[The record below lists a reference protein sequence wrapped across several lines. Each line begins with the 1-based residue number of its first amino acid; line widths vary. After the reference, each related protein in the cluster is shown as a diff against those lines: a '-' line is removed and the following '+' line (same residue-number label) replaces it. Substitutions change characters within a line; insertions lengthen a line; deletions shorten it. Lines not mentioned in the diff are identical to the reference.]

1 MKAAS
6 GAFFAEVLPPG
17 VFLINAALTGMVP
30 TRADTPFV
38 PLTVQEIIADAVA
51 CVDAGA
57 SILHVHARDA
67 AGRPTHAPEA
77 YAPIVAGIRK
87 ACPEA
92 VLCVS
97 TSGRTGPHSA
107 QPTLAER
114 AAVLDLT
121 GAARPDMAS
130 LTLGS
135 FNFRREASINDP
147 DTILALAR
155 KMQERG
161 IKPELEIFDTGM
173 VGTLRYLERKGEL
186 TGRLYANVIL
196 GGVNTAQASL
206 ADLCHLVSLL
216 PPTVLWAAGGVGGAQ
231 LPMNLA
237 ALLLGGHVRLGI
249 EDAIWFDRGRSIP
262 ARNVE
267 LILRVREMAA
277 RLELRPATCAEAR
290 NLLGLT

>member
-1 MKAAS
+1 MTAAP
-6 GAFFAEVLPPG
+6 AVFPAEVFPPG

-30 TRADTPFV
+30 TRADTPHV
-38 PLTVQEIIADAVA
+38 PLTVQEIINDAVA

-57 SILHVHARDA
+57 GILHVHARDA
-67 AGRPTHAPEA
+67 AGRPTHAAEV

-87 ACPEA
+87 LRPEA

-97 TSGRTGPHSA
+97 TSGRSGAS
-107 QPTLAER
+107 LAER

-121 GAARPDMAS
+121 GAAKPDMAS

-135 FNFRREASINDP
+135 FNFRREANINDP

-173 VGTLRYLERKGEL
+173 VGTLRFLERKGEL

-206 ADLCHLVSLL
+206 PDLCHLVSLL
-216 PPTVLWAAGGVGGAQ
+216 PPGVLWAAGGVGPAQ
-231 LPMNLA
+231 LPMNVA
-237 ALLLGGHVRLGI
+237 ALLLGGHVRLGL
-249 EDAIWFDRGRSIP
+249 EDAIWLDRGRTLP

-267 LILRVREMAA
+267 LILRVRDMAA

>member
-1 MKAAS
+1 MR
-6 GAFFAEVLPPG
+6 GGPG
-17 VFLINAALTGMVP
+17 VFMINAALTGMVP

-38 PLTVQEIIADAVA
+38 PLTPEEIVADAVA

-67 AGRPTHAPEA
+67 EGLPTHAAEV
-77 YAPIVAGIRK
+77 YAPIVAGIR
-87 ACPEA
+87 AQRPEA
-92 VLCVS
+92 VVCVS
-97 TSGRTGPHSA
+97 TSGRNGAS
-107 QPTLAER
+107 LAER

-121 GAARPDMAS
+121 GPARPDMAS

-155 KMQERG
+155 KMRERG

-173 VGTLRYLERKGEL
+173 VNTLRYLERKGEL
-186 TGRLYANVIL
+186 TGPHYVNCIL
-196 GGVNTAQASL
+196 GGVNTAQAAVS
-206 ADLCHLVSLL
+206 DLCHLVRLL
-216 PPTVLWAAGGVGGAQ
+216 PDTALWAAGGVGGAQ

-237 ALLLGGHVRLGI
+237 ALLMGGHVRLGI
-249 EDAIWFDRGRSIP
+249 EDAIWLDRGRTTP
-262 ARNVE
+262 ARNVD

-277 RLELRPATCAEAR
+277 RLELEPATCAAAR

>member
-1 MKAAS
+1 MTSSA
-6 GAFFAEVLPPG
+6 PG
-17 VFLINAALTGMVP
+17 VFVINAALTGMVP
-30 TRADTPFV
+30 TRADTPHV

-57 SILHVHARDA
+57 GILHVHARDA
-67 AGRPTHAPEA
+67 QGRPTHAPEA
-77 YAPIVAGIRK
+77 YAPIVAGIRSQR
-87 ACPEA
+87 PEA
-92 VLCVS
+92 VICVS
-97 TSGRTGPHSA
+97 TSGRTGAS
-107 QPTLAER
+107 LAER

-135 FNFRREASINDP
+135 FNFRREASVNEP

-155 KMQERG
+155 KMRERG
-161 IKPELEIFDTGM
+161 VKPELEIFDTGM
-173 VGTLRYLERKGEL
+173 VSTLRFLERTGEL

-206 ADLCHLVSLL
+206 PDLCHLVSLL
-216 PPTVLWAAGGVGGAQ
+216 PPSVLWAAGGVGPAQ

-237 ALLLGGHVRLGI
+237 ALLLGGHVRLGL
-249 EDAIWFDRGRSIP
+249 EDAIWFDRGRSLP